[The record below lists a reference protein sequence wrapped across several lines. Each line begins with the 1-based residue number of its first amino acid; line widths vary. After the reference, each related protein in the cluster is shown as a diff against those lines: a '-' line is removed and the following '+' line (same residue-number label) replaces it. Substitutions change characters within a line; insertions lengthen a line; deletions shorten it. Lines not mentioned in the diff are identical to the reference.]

1 MENYFKEIVEIC
13 GLPFNEVLKD
23 VKIILIG
30 GKALYVSNYKKI
42 VTYSKESIDL
52 RVKGDIIHI
61 SGENML
67 VKQLDKNE
75 IIISGKICGV
85 MVGDYARK

>member
-61 SGENML
+61 SGENMII
-67 VKQLDKNE
+67 KQLDKNE
-75 IIISGKICGV
+75 IIISGKIYGV
-85 MVGDYARK
+85 TVGDYASK

>member
-23 VKIILIG
+23 VKIIFIG

-42 VTYSKESIDL
+42 VTYGKESIDL

-61 SGENML
+61 SGENMII
-67 VKQLDKNE
+67 KQLDKNE

-85 MVGDYARK
+85 MVGDYASK